1 MKKWLLN
8 IFIFQFKRSNADKT
22 KETSNEANNDKLEDD
37 AAENDN
43 LGFEND
49 NDRPILTSL

>member
-1 MKKWLLN
+1 MKKWFFN

-22 KETSNEANNDKLEDD
+22 KETSDEANDKFEDD

-49 NDRPILTSL
+49 RPILTSL